1 MYGMLPNRAAVL
13 VLLQSGAIVI
23 THWGLILIPD
33 PDDLEVKAFYGGKF
47 IAKFVLSSHGLQAV
61 EQHPDI
67 EALWNEVHYD
77 GEVVDAVGAI
87 VRKLT
92 GGDES

>member
-1 MYGMLPNRAAVL
+1 MYGMLPNQAAVL

-33 PDDLEVKAFYGGKF
+33 PDDIGIKVLYGGKF
-47 IAKFVLSSHGLQAV
+47 IAEFVLHSGGLQAI
-61 EQHPDI
+61 EQHADI
-67 EALWNEVHYD
+67 VALWNEVQYD

-92 GGDES
+92 GGGES